1 MYARF
6 LGFDVDLYERGS
18 VAQHVLRWGHV
29 KMFSPFRMNRSTL
42 GLAAL
47 AAHDSTYQPP
57 DEEAM
62 LTGREWTERYLIPL
76 SNTDLVADAVRPHTQ
91 VAAIGREGLTKTD
104 HVGSPRRA
112 DAPFRI
118 LLRDENHKE
127 RIANAD
133 VVIDAT
139 GVYGTPNPMGTGGIA
154 AIGEAGRR
162 ARVAV
167 DLPDPLGRDRAD
179 YVGRHTLVIGGGYS
193 AATTV
198 VALSALSN
206 QEPSTRVT
214 WLVRRELPPGEEGP
228 IVRID
233 SDPLAERDQLA
244 KDANRCAA
252 ENPQI
257 TLVAGSTLHS
267 IDWDPQRQVYHV
279 QLSDLSQGP
288 CEFDR
293 VVSHTGFRPDNSLY
307 RELQVHECYATGGPM
322 NLAAWLLGQD
332 SHDCLSVT
340 SGGLE
345 TLRTTEPNFFILG
358 NKSYGRNSSF
368 LFSVGLDQIRHVFA
382 FIGGRADLDLYAN
395 VGYLV
400 P

>member
-1 MYARF
+1 
-6 LGFDVDLYERGS
+6 
-18 VAQHVLRWGHV
+18 
-29 KMFSPFRMNRSTL
+29 
-42 GLAAL
+42 
-47 AAHDSTYQPP
+47 
-57 DEEAM
+57 M
-62 LTGREWTERYLIPL
+62 LTGREWAERYLIPL

-91 VAAIGREGLTKTD
+91 VAAVGREGLTKTD
-104 HVGSPRRA
+104 HVGSPCRA
-112 DAPFRI
+112 DVPFRI
-118 LLRDENHKE
+118 LLRDENDKE

-139 GVYGTPNPMGTGGIA
+139 GVYGTPNPMGSGGIA

-257 TLVAGSTLHS
+257 TLVAGSTLHC
-267 IDWDPQRQVYHV
+267 IDWDQQRQVFRV
-279 QLSDLSQGP
+279 ELAGLSHGP

-332 SHDCLSVT
+332 THDCLSAT

-358 NKSYGRNSSF
+358 YKSYGRNSSF

-395 VGYLV
+395 VEYLV